1 MSRRPSLP
9 LTKLPLVMHN
19 TFASTHQPHL
29 LSSIQRFSRPQVWQR
44 RLSVALVVT
53 LLSTF
58 AGPSH
63 VSATPALAPL
73 RQSSADPLVLAFYYT
88 WFDENTWSYDQLSDL
103 PAEPYVS
110 RDRGAMGRHIDQAKS
125 AGIDAFLVAW
135 YGPGENQTEPNL
147 AALLEEAAARN
158 FKIGMLFETTS
169 PFLGG
174 TGAITGALQHALSV
188 HANHPAFLRVDG
200 RPVIFFWRPTI
211 YGVETWRTIRSQAD
225 PGYGSVWIAEGVDT
239 SYMAVFDGH
248 HLYSNT
254 WNPPSDLTYTNQ
266 KFARLVASA
275 RQNYG
280 AYKFWV
286 ATVMPGY
293 NDVRIRPGSGFA
305 KDREGGAYYERSWQ
319 AAIASTPDWIVINS
333 FNEWPEGSYIEP
345 SAAFGSHYLN
355 LTAAWSPQ
363 FKARGQQA
371 QAQPLPEVAVAAVAE
386 PPPSPTPVPEPEV
399 PTAYVTTALLNLRS
413 GPGVDGYTVIG
424 QAPQARA
431 LAIVG
436 KDGDTPSWW
445 QIQEGEVQA
454 WVSAEFVRAAGPLT
468 GVPVVALPT
477 PVPPEPT
484 ATALPLVDAT
494 APLTTGLVAAAS
506 APLSHTAS
514 LTTTT
519 AGDAPLAQQPA
530 VTGAAPQEPSAASI
544 APPLS
549 IGQPT
554 YKPFLSR
561 EP

>member
-1 MSRRPSLP
+1 MMPI
-9 LTKLPLVMHN
+9 
-19 TFASTHQPHL
+19 TFASTHQSHQLAMMLPFTL
-29 LSSIQRFSRPQVWQR
+29 RQKWQC
-44 RLSVALVVT
+44 RLAITLVLT

-58 AGPSH
+58 AGPYH

-73 RQSSADPLVLAFYYT
+73 RQSSADPLVMAFYYT
-88 WFDENTWSYDQLSDL
+88 WFDENTWTYDQLSDL

-110 RDRGAMGRHIDQAKS
+110 RDRGVMGRHIDQAKS

-158 FKIGMLFETTS
+158 FKIGLLFETTS

-174 TGAITGALQHALSV
+174 TGAITGALQHALGV

-239 SYMAVFDGH
+239 SYLAVFDGH

-266 KFARLVASA
+266 KFARLVTNA
-275 RQNYG
+275 RQSYG

-293 NDVRIRPGSGFA
+293 NDVRVRPGSGFA

-319 AAIASTPDWIVINS
+319 AAIASTPDWVVITS
-333 FNEWPEGSYIEP
+333 FNEWPEGTYIEP

-371 QAQPLPEVAVAAVAE
+371 QAQPLPEVAAVAAAAE
-386 PPPSPTPVPEPEV
+386 PPPTPTPLPEPDV
-399 PTAYVTTALLNLRS
+399 PTAYVTTALLNLRA

-445 QIQEGEVQA
+445 QIRDGAVEA
-454 WVSAEFVRAAGPLT
+454 WVAADFVRAAGPLAD
-468 GVPVVALPT
+468 VPVVALPT
-477 PVPPEPT
+477 AVPPEPT
-484 ATALPLVDAT
+484 ATAQPLVAT
-494 APLTTGLVAAAS
+494 AAALSTTLVTAAA
-506 APLSHTAS
+506 APLSITAV
-514 LTTTT
+514 LTT
-519 AGDAPLAQQPA
+519 APSGESIMAKAPA
-530 VTGAAPQEPSAASI
+530 VAEAAPGSAPATQSST
-544 APPLS
+544 PPLS